1 MQKMNLQNIRPF
13 IRQAIITKLD
23 TSRYTSQR
31 LKTRDCRLFYIFSGT
46 GKIVFEKS
54 RYDIQSGMA
63 ILFQTGTEYEWQTE
77 DLRYLSVNFDY
88 TSENRNIR
96 KTFSPVKAA
105 LFPADNFSKPLCF
118 ENALVLN
125 QPLVVYNANS
135 FENRLRSIATEY
147 HIKGEFCDELLSSLL
162 KSVIIGLVRIQN
174 ERSSTVHQPKK
185 AVKVREIIEY
195 IQFHFDKDINN
206 KKIAAH
212 FHFNESYINRIFKE
226 SVGVTLHTFL
236 IDYRME
242 LAKDLLR
249 GQELSVA
256 AVADAV
262 GFRDAVH
269 FNKMFKAKFGV
280 TPGKFRNA
288 Q

>member
-135 FENRLRSIATEY
+135 FDNRLRSIATEC

-174 ERSSTVHQPKK
+174 ERS
-185 AVKVREIIEY
+185 R
-195 IQFHFDKDINN
+195 
-206 KKIAAH
+206 
-212 FHFNESYINRIFKE
+212 
-226 SVGVTLHTFL
+226 
-236 IDYRME
+236 YRSAPASNSA
-242 LAKDLLR
+242 L
-249 GQELSVA
+249 
-256 AVADAV
+256 
-262 GFRDAVH
+262 
-269 FNKMFKAKFGV
+269 
-280 TPGKFRNA
+280 
-288 Q
+288 